1 MPASNQ
7 EEVWVIVVGN
17 TERKVSFIGL
27 INLNY
32 ALRMNNGSII
42 ADRIEK
48 S

>member
-32 ALRMNNGSII
+32 ALRMNSGSII

-48 S
+48 C